1 MRRADW
7 TVVVIATGW
16 LTTGLM
22 LGATAADPPPA
33 SALLPAN
40 RNTTFRSVA
49 ELAAEAR
56 KSVVVIEFQGRDGD
70 RQGLGSGVI
79 IDAAGLVATNLHVIG
94 EARPILVRLHDGRQ
108 LEVKAIYAT
117 ERDQDL
123 AILQIDAAGLP
134 ALPLGNSDSLVDGQQ
149 VVAIGNPLGLE
160 RSVVSGVLSGRRD
173 VDGREMLQL
182 AIPIERGNSGGP
194 LLDMDGRVHG
204 LLTLKSQQTDNLGFA
219 VPSKAIL
226 PLLKQ
231 PNPVPMDRWL
241 TIGVLDPEDWTVLP
255 GGRWRQR
262 AGRIVGEGRGAG
274 IGARAMCLS
283 TEPTPELPYE
293 VAVTVRYEPAEGA
306 AGLVFLSDG
315 GDRHY
320 GFYPSNGELR
330 LSRFDGPDVY
340 AWTVL
345 QQVRSPHL
353 KKTGW
358 NTLKV
363 RLEQGRIACYVN
375 DHLVI
380 ESADAAFT
388 RGRAGLCKFR
398 QTEAEFKG
406 FRIAA
411 EIPLSHPTGEVAG
424 RVQTAMTEWLD
435 GDRQQ
440 GMKVVQRLAGE
451 PATSLILLQDEAER
465 LEQRA
470 EKLRRLATD
479 VHHQQTLNEISRI
492 VEAEPGKLDLLRAA
506 LLIARLDNPE
516 LDVDDYVQSVDRMA
530 ARIGRDWS
538 DATPAPE
545 RLAGLNRYLFAEQG
559 YHGSRMDYHNR
570 SNSYLNEVIDDR
582 EGMPITLAVLYM
594 ELARRLNLPVVGVGL
609 PGHFVVRHEPASDP
623 QQLIDVFERGKLLSR
638 DEAIQ
643 RVREYSGAPWED
655 RYLEAMPPKAILIR
669 MLRNLFNTAREE
681 ENSER
686 MYRYTDAVLAIS
698 PDSEQDRFFRA
709 VLAYQTQRLAQ
720 SRQDVNWLLQH
731 PLENVSA
738 AAIEDLARALSRA
751 EGTSE

>member
-1 MRRADW
+1 M
-7 TVVVIATGW
+7 
-16 LTTGLM
+16 
-22 LGATAADPPPA
+22 
-33 SALLPAN
+33 
-40 RNTTFRSVA
+40 
-49 ELAAEAR
+49 
-56 KSVVVIEFQGRDGD
+56 
-70 RQGLGSGVI
+70 
-79 IDAAGLVATNLHVIG
+79 
-94 EARPILVRLHDGRQ
+94 
-108 LEVKAIYAT
+108 
-117 ERDQDL
+117 
-123 AILQIDAAGLP
+123 
-134 ALPLGNSDSLVDGQQ
+134 
-149 VVAIGNPLGLE
+149 
-160 RSVVSGVLSGRRD
+160 
-173 VDGREMLQL
+173 
-182 AIPIERGNSGGP
+182 
-194 LLDMDGRVHG
+194 
-204 LLTLKSQQTDNLGFA
+204 
-219 VPSKAIL
+219 
-226 PLLKQ
+226 
-231 PNPVPMDRWL
+231 
-241 TIGVLDPEDWTVLP
+241 
-255 GGRWRQR
+255 
-262 AGRIVGEGRGAG
+262 
-274 IGARAMCLS
+274 
-283 TEPTPELPYE
+283 
-293 VAVTVRYEPAEGA
+293 
-306 AGLVFLSDG
+306 
-315 GDRHY
+315 
-320 GFYPSNGELR
+320 
-330 LSRFDGPDVY
+330 
-340 AWTVL
+340 L

-363 RLEQGRIACYVN
+363 RLEKGRIACYVN

-424 RVQTAMTEWLD
+424 RVQIAMTEWLD

-440 GMKVVQRLAGE
+440 GREVVQRLAAE

-465 LEQRA
+465 LERRGETPPAGHRCPSSADSQRDLA
-470 EKLRRLATD
+470 DRRGRTGQAG
-479 VHHQQTLNEISRI
+479 S
-492 VEAEPGKLDLLRAA
+492 AA
-506 LLIARLDNPE
+506 GGILIARLDNPE

-609 PGHFVVRHEPASDP
+609 PGHFVVRHEPANDP

-698 PDSEQDRFFRA
+698 PDSDQDRFFRA
-709 VLAYQTQRLAQ
+709 VLAYQTQRLGQ
-720 SRQDVNWLLQH
+720 SRQDVNWLQQH
-731 PLENVSA
+731 PLENISA

-751 EGTSE
+751 EGMSE